1 VNVNAGNNELWQR
14 EDGTE
19 MRMIESTT
27 TFLDL
32 AVVVDG
38 VRLACRRRGAGDPV
52 VFLHGTPSH
61 AYIWRNVVPAV
72 EAQGYGVITYDLLGY
87 GESERPVD
95 RDTSVAGQAVLL
107 EQLLDHFGVE
117 RFTLVAH
124 DIGGAIAQIFG
135 TAHPE
140 RLAALIL
147 LDTVSYDSWP
157 SQTWREIIRN
167 HLDTYA
173 GMPQDEFEAIVR
185 RQLEMTVVD
194 PANMAG
200 ETLEAYLAP
209 HRSAIGRASF
219 FEHQVRHYDSTYT
232 ERLVDR
238 LDRLT
243 MPVRILWGAED
254 RWQPMAYAKR
264 LASDIPGSELV
275 IIPEAGHFV
284 IEDAPERVTE
294 EILDV
299 LSRMRA

>member
-1 VNVNAGNNELWQR
+1 
-14 EDGTE
+14 

-27 TFLDL
+27 PFLDL
-32 AVVVDG
+32 SVVDDG
-38 VRLACRRRGAGDPV
+38 VRIACRDRGAGDPV

-61 AYIWRNVVPAV
+61 AYIWREVVPAV
-72 EAQGYGVITYDLLGY
+72 EAQGYRVITYDLLGY
-87 GESERPVD
+87 GQSERPVD
-95 RDTSVAGQAVLL
+95 RDTSVAGQAALL
-107 EQLLDHFGVE
+107 ARLLDHLRVE

-135 TAHPE
+135 TEHPE
-140 RLAALIL
+140 RLKALIL

-157 SQTWREIIRN
+157 SETWREIISH

-173 GMPQDEFEAIVR
+173 AMPQAEFEAMMR
-185 RQLEMTVVD
+185 RQLEMTVAD

-200 ETLEAYLAP
+200 KTLEAYLAP

-254 RWQPMAYAKR
+254 RWQPTTYAER
-264 LASDIPGSELV
+264 LASDIPDAELV
-275 IIPEAGHFV
+275 IIPQAGHFV
-284 IEDAPERVTE
+284 IEDAPERVTQ
-294 EILDV
+294 EIIDV
-299 LSRMRA
+299 LQTRT

>member
-1 VNVNAGNNELWQR
+1 
-14 EDGTE
+14 
-19 MRMIESTT
+19 MIESTT

-32 AVVVDG
+32 TVVVDG
-38 VRLACRRRGAGDPV
+38 VRIACRHRGAGDPV

-61 AYIWRNVVPAV
+61 AYIWRKVVPAV
-72 EAQGYGVITYDLLGY
+72 EAQGYRVITYDLLGF

-135 TAHPE
+135 TEHPA
-140 RLAALIL
+140 RLEALIL

-157 SQTWREIIRN
+157 SETWREIIRN
-167 HLDTYA
+167 HFDSYA
-173 GMPQDEFEAIVR
+173 AMPQDEFEAMLR
-185 RQLEMTVVD
+185 RQLEMTVTD

-200 ETLEAYLAP
+200 ETLDAYLAP
-209 HRSAIGRASF
+209 HRGAIGRASF

-238 LDRLT
+238 LERLT

-254 RWQPMAYAKR
+254 RWQPTTYAER
-264 LASDIPGSELV
+264 LASDIPDAELV

>member
-1 VNVNAGNNELWQR
+1 
-14 EDGTE
+14 
-19 MRMIESTT
+19 MRVIDSTAP
-27 TFLDL
+27 FLDL

-38 VRLACRRRGAGDPV
+38 VRIACRHRGAGAAV

-61 AYIWRNVVPAV
+61 AYIWRKVIPAV
-72 EAQGYGVITYDLLGY
+72 EAQGHRVIAYDLLGY
-87 GESERPVD
+87 GASERPVD
-95 RDTSVAGQAVLL
+95 RDTSVAAQAMLL
-107 EQLLDHFGVE
+107 EQLLDHFALE

-135 TAHPE
+135 TTHPE
-140 RLAALIL
+140 RLEALIL

-157 SQTWREIIRN
+157 SETWREIIRD

-173 GMPQDEFEAIVR
+173 AKPQDEFEAMVR
-185 RQLEMTVVD
+185 RQLEMTVAD

-219 FEHQVRHYDSTYT
+219 FEHQVRHYDSAYT

-254 RWQPMAYAKR
+254 RWQPTTYAQR
-264 LASDIPGSELV
+264 LAGDIPDAELV
-275 IIPEAGHFV
+275 IIPKAGHFV

-299 LSRMRA
+299 LSRTRA

>member
-1 VNVNAGNNELWQR
+1 
-14 EDGTE
+14 
-19 MRMIESTT
+19 MRIIGSAT

-32 AVVVDG
+32 PVVVDG
-38 VRLACRRRGAGDPV
+38 VRIACRDRGGGDPV

-61 AYIWRNVVPAV
+61 AYIWRKVIPAV
-72 EAQGYGVITYDLLGY
+72 EAQGYRVITYDLLGY
-87 GESERPVD
+87 GHSERPVD
-95 RDTSVAGQAVLL
+95 RDTSVAGQAALL
-107 EQLLDHFGVE
+107 EQLLEHFGVE
-117 RFTLVAH
+117 RFALAAH
-124 DIGGAIAQIFG
+124 DIGGAIAQTFA
-135 TAHPE
+135 TEHPE
-140 RLAALIL
+140 RLKALML

-157 SQTWREIIRN
+157 SETWREIIRN

-173 GMPQDEFEAIVR
+173 AMPQHQFEAMLR
-185 RQLEMTVVD
+185 RQLEMTVAD

-243 MPVRILWGAED
+243 MPVRIIWGAQD
-254 RWQPMAYAKR
+254 RWQPTTYAER
-264 LASDIPGSELV
+264 LASDIPGAELV
-275 IIPEAGHFV
+275 IIPQAGHFV

-294 EILDV
+294 EIVDV

>member
-1 VNVNAGNNELWQR
+1 
-14 EDGTE
+14 
-19 MRMIESTT
+19 MIESTT

-32 AVVVDG
+32 TVVVDG
-38 VRLACRRRGAGDPV
+38 VRIACRHRGAGDPV

-61 AYIWRNVVPAV
+61 AYIWRKVVPAV
-72 EAQGYGVITYDLLGY
+72 EAQGYRVITYDLLGF

-124 DIGGAIAQIFG
+124 DIGGAIAQILG
-135 TAHPE
+135 TEHPA
-140 RLAALIL
+140 RLEALIL

-157 SQTWREIIRN
+157 SETWREIIRN
-167 HLDTYA
+167 HFDSYA
-173 GMPQDEFEAIVR
+173 AMPQDEFEAMLR
-185 RQLEMTVVD
+185 RQLEMTVTD

-200 ETLEAYLAP
+200 ETLDAYLAP
-209 HRSAIGRASF
+209 HRGAIGRASF

-238 LDRLT
+238 LERLT

-254 RWQPMAYAKR
+254 RWQPTTYAER
-264 LASDIPGSELV
+264 LASDIPDAELV
-275 IIPEAGHFV
+275 IIPDAGHFI

-294 EILDV
+294 QILDV

>member
-1 VNVNAGNNELWQR
+1 
-14 EDGTE
+14 
-19 MRMIESTT
+19 MIESATP
-27 TFLDL
+27 FLDL
-32 AVVVDG
+32 QIVVDR
-38 VRLACRRRGAGDPV
+38 VRIACRDRGAGDPV

-61 AYIWRNVVPAV
+61 AYIWRKVVPAV
-72 EAQGYGVITYDLLGY
+72 EAQGYRVITYDLLGF

-124 DIGGAIAQIFG
+124 DIGGAIAQVFG
-135 TAHPE
+135 TEHPA
-140 RLAALIL
+140 RLEALIL

-157 SQTWREIIRN
+157 SETWREIIRN
-167 HLDTYA
+167 HFDTYA
-173 GMPQDEFEAIVR
+173 AMPQDEFEAMLR
-185 RQLEMTVVD
+185 RQLEMTVTD

-209 HRSAIGRASF
+209 HRGAIGRASF

-254 RWQPMAYAKR
+254 RWQPTTYAER
-264 LASDIPGSELV
+264 LASDIPDAELV
-275 IIPEAGHFV
+275 TIPEAGHFV

>member
-1 VNVNAGNNELWQR
+1 
-14 EDGTE
+14 

-32 AVVVDG
+32 TVVVDG
-38 VRLACRRRGAGDPV
+38 VRIACRHRGAGDPV

-61 AYIWRNVVPAV
+61 AYIWRKVVPAV
-72 EAQGYGVITYDLLGY
+72 EAQGYRVITYDLLGF

-135 TAHPE
+135 TEHPA
-140 RLAALIL
+140 RLEALIL

-157 SQTWREIIRN
+157 SETWREIIRN
-167 HLDTYA
+167 HFDSYA
-173 GMPQDEFEAIVR
+173 AMPQDEFEAMLR
-185 RQLEMTVVD
+185 RQLEMTVTD

-209 HRSAIGRASF
+209 HRGAIGRASF

-238 LDRLT
+238 LERLT

-254 RWQPMAYAKR
+254 RWQPTTYAER
-264 LASDIPGSELV
+264 LASDIPDAELV

-294 EILDV
+294 QILDV